1 MSKSKTQKVM
11 LLKMVFVL
19 PFALF
24 LTIVFSSII
33 TERVNAQHD
42 ASELGSSV
50 INQKPQGEEVFTVVE
65 KMPEYPGGEEERVNF
80 LVKNIKYP
88 EEARKNGISGTVFIT
103 FIIEKSGEITNIK
116 VLKGVDEILD
126 NEAIRVI
133 SIMPDW
139 KPGMQRGKP
148 VRVQFNM
155 PIQFNLDTGAKKN
168 KDGDKK
174 ASSAPPPPNMEN

>member
-33 TERVNAQHD
+33 TERVNAQTD
-42 ASELGSSV
+42 AGEISV
-50 INQKPQGEEVFTVVE
+50 SNDQKPQGEEVFTVVE

-80 LVKNIKYP
+80 LVKNVKYP
-88 EEARKNGISGTVFIT
+88 EEARKNGISGTVYVSFIV
-103 FIIEKSGEITNIK
+103 EKNGKISDVK
-116 VLKGVDEILD
+116 ALKGVDESLD
-126 NEAIRVI
+126 NEAVRVVNL
-133 SIMPDW
+133 MPDW

-155 PIQFNLDTGAKKN
+155 PIQFNLDKGAKKT
-168 KDGDKK
+168 KEEDKK
-174 ASSAPPPPNMEN
+174 GSSAPPPPNRHN